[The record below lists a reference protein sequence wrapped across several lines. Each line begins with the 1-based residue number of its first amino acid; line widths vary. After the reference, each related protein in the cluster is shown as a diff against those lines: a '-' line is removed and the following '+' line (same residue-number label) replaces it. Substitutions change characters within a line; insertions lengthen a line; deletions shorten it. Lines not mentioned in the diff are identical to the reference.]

1 MSREKHTAFELLSP
15 DQILGHQNQPNLF
28 TSLTEHTSLGGF
40 GPVPAT
46 TGQIKPTG
54 PRNNR
59 TVIAAQ
65 HDDAIT
71 YEKDEFGPA
80 EVLHVLA
87 LLSDPCR
94 VYPAVA

>member
-1 MSREKHTAFELLSP
+1 MSREKHTAFELLPP
-15 DQILGHQNQPNLF
+15 DQILDRQNQSNLF
-28 TSLTEHTSLGGF
+28 TGLPQHTGLGGL

-54 PRNNR
+54 PRNIR

-87 LLSDPCR
+87 LLSDPYR